1 MENDS
6 SSDQL
11 RHHAPAGGRGWER
24 HVEVKSEGV
33 KSENLGVHETERLQ
47 DLSVRLC
54 GAAHREQY
62 RARGVSGHRD

>member
-24 HVEVKSEGV
+24 HDVEVKSEGV
-33 KSENLGVHETERLQ
+33 KSQ
-47 DLSVRLC
+47 K
-54 GAAHREQY
+54 
-62 RARGVSGHRD
+62 